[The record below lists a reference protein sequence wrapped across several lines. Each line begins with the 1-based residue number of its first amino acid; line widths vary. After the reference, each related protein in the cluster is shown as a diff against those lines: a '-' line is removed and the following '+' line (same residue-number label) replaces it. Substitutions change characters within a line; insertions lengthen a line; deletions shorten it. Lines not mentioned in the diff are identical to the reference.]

1 MISMNENKKILITGG
16 SGGIGTAICDLYE
29 SKQFKLI
36 LTSSSDEKLKKLK
49 LRYGENNHYYKL
61 DLLDKEN
68 VEKTTLDIS
77 KNHKDISIIINNAGL
92 TKDSLLLR
100 MKSNQWEDVITTN
113 LSSNYYILKSLLPN
127 MMSNKYGKVI
137 GISSVIAITGNAG
150 QSNYAASKSGLLGLY
165 KSLAL
170 EFSKRNININVVSPG
185 FIRSPM
191 TDKLTENQKNEI
203 LSKIPS
209 NRFGLPNDVANL
221 VYFLSTDE
229 SSYITG
235 QNFNINGGM
244 LMP

>member
-1 MISMNENKKILITGG
+1 MNENKKILITGG
-16 SGGIGTAICDLYE
+16 SGGIGTAICDLYQ

-36 LTSSSDEKLKKLK
+36 LTSSSDEKLQKLK

-68 VEKTTLDIS
+68 VENTTLDIS

-137 GISSVIAITGNAG
+137 GISSVIALTGNAG

>member
-1 MISMNENKKILITGG
+1 MNENKKILITGG
-16 SGGIGTAICDLYE
+16 SGWIGTAICDLYE

-49 LRYGENNHYYKL
+49 LKYGENHHYYKL

-77 KNHKDISIIINNAGL
+77 KHHKDISIIINNAGL

-100 MKSNQWEDVITTN
+100 MKSNQWEDVIATN

-127 MMSNKYGKVI
+127 MMSNKYGKVV
-137 GISSVIAITGNAG
+137 GISSVIALTGNAG

-185 FIRSPM
+185 FISSPM

-209 NRFGLPNDVANL
+209 NRFGLPKDVANL

>member
-1 MISMNENKKILITGG
+1 MNENKKILITGG
-16 SGGIGTAICDLYE
+16 SGGIGTAICDLYK

-36 LTSSSDEKLKKLK
+36 LTSSSDEKLKKIK

-61 DLLDKEN
+61 DLLNKEN
-68 VEKTTLDIS
+68 VENTTLDIS

-92 TKDSLLLR
+92 TKDNLLLR

-137 GISSVIAITGNAG
+137 GISSVIALTGNAG

-170 EFSKRNININVVSPG
+170 EFSKRNININVISPG

-209 NRFGLPNDVANL
+209 NRFGLPKDVANL
-221 VYFLSTDE
+221 VYFLSSDE

>member
-127 MMSNKYGKVI
+127 MMSNKYGKVV
-137 GISSVIAITGNAG
+137 GISSVIALTGNAG

-185 FIRSPM
+185 FISSPM

>member
-1 MISMNENKKILITGG
+1 MNENKKILITGG

-29 SKQFKLI
+29 AKQFKLI

-137 GISSVIAITGNAG
+137 GISSVIALTGNAG

>member
-1 MISMNENKKILITGG
+1 MNENKKILITGG
-16 SGGIGTAICDLYE
+16 SGGIGTAICDLYK

-61 DLLDKEN
+61 DLLNKEN
-68 VEKTTLDIS
+68 VENTTLDIS

-92 TKDSLLLR
+92 TKDNLLLR

-137 GISSVIAITGNAG
+137 GISSVIALTGNAG

-170 EFSKRNININVVSPG
+170 EFSKRNININVISPG

-209 NRFGLPNDVANL
+209 NRFGLPKDVANL
-221 VYFLSTDE
+221 VYFLSSDE

>member
-1 MISMNENKKILITGG
+1 MNENKKILITGG

-29 SKQFKLI
+29 AKQFKLI

-137 GISSVIAITGNAG
+137 GISSVIALTGNAG

-185 FIRSPM
+185 FISSPM

-209 NRFGLPNDVANL
+209 NRFGLPRDVANL

>member
-1 MISMNENKKILITGG
+1 MNDSKKILITGG
-16 SGGIGTAICDLYE
+16 SGGIGTAICDLYH
-29 SKQFKLI
+29 SKKFKLI
-36 LTSSSDEKLKKLK
+36 LTSSSDDKLEKLKLK
-49 LRYGENNHYYKL
+49 YGENNYYYKL
-61 DLLDKEN
+61 DLLDREN
-68 VEKTTLDIS
+68 IEITTLDIS
-77 KNHKDISIIINNAGL
+77 KNHKDISIIVNNAGL
-92 TKDSLLLR
+92 TNDSLLLR

-113 LSSNYYILKSLLPN
+113 LNSNYYILKSLLPN

-137 GISSVIAITGNAG
+137 GISSVIALTGNPG
-150 QSNYAASKSGLLGLY
+150 QSNYAASKSGMLGLY

-191 TDKLTENQKNEI
+191 TDKLTENQQNEI
-203 LSKIPS
+203 LSKIPI
-209 NRFGLPNDVANL
+209 NRFGSPKDVANL
-221 VYFLSTDE
+221 VYFLSSDD

>member
-1 MISMNENKKILITGG
+1 MNENKKILITGG
-16 SGGIGTAICDLYE
+16 SGGIGTAICDLYQ

-36 LTSSSDEKLKKLK
+36 LTSSSDEKLEKLK

-61 DLLDKEN
+61 DLLNKEN
-68 VEKTTLDIS
+68 VENTTLDIS

-92 TKDSLLLR
+92 TKDNLLLR

-137 GISSVIAITGNAG
+137 GISSVIALTGNAG

-170 EFSKRNININVVSPG
+170 EFSKRNININVISPG

-209 NRFGLPNDVANL
+209 NRFGLPKDVANL
-221 VYFLSTDE
+221 VYFLSSDE